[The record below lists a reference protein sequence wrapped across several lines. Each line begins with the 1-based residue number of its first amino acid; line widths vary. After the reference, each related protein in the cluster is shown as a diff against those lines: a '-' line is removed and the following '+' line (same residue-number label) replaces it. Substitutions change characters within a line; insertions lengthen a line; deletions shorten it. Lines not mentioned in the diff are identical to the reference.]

1 MGIDRL
7 TTLAF
12 SLYSNKGAY
21 AVLLGSG
28 VSRSAHMPSAWDV
41 ENSLI
46 EQLAAIQGVSGQDDW
61 HKWFLGFYGTDADY
75 SSLLANIAST
85 KTERVALMKGFF
97 EPDENEKELGWKK
110 PTVAHRSL
118 ARLIKNGY
126 VKVILTTNFDRLIEE
141 ALSSEGV
148 SFQVVQDESD
158 LDKIVPLQHSMVPTI
173 VKINGDYIDCR
184 FRNTA
189 AELSSYPER
198 FKSFISRIF
207 EDYGL
212 ITCGWSATWDTGL
225 VSILKNASH
234 SRYNAFFGYVS
245 KSNDTLNELAKCRE
259 GEILAMK
266 DADSLF
272 KELFEQVLALENSSV
287 SHTTSKDILVAR
299 IKKYL
304 SSSQYDIEYEDLV
317 DQLGQEAYQKVQA
330 VANYDQYLNQEV
342 FQSFLKKHQEAV
354 AELMD
359 IAILV
364 GRWGKPHHFKAI
376 GEVLV
381 KLCLRPLVPNQV
393 TMGHTN
399 YVHGIAPTLLLNT
412 LGVASVHYGNFKGL
426 NSVLSLKVPAE
437 NFMTYNKPEPLLYLI
452 GDSHI
457 GRDLNGLVD
466 RNYFYPYSTLL
477 IGLLQDHFQKVFTL
491 NAEYESAFYKWEK
504 LKSLV
509 YGFNKCFILNI
520 FHVPIGFFTRYE
532 AEQRFRIQEESDY
545 CVFFDSADELKNEW
559 PPIKQGMFGGSYQ
572 KYKEVLDQAEDY
584 YKNNRSIG

>member
-1 MGIDRL
+1 MGINRL

-28 VSRSAHMPSAWDV
+28 ISRSAHMPSAWDV

-46 EQLAAIQGVSGQDDW
+46 EQLAATQGVSRQDDW
-61 HKWFLGFYGTDADY
+61 HKWFHGFYGTDADY
-75 SSLLANIAST
+75 SSLLASVAST

-97 EPDENEKELGWKK
+97 EPNENEKELGWKK
-110 PTVAHRSL
+110 PTIAHCSL

-126 VKVILTTNFDRLIEE
+126 VKVILTTNFDRLMEE
-141 ALSSEGV
+141 ALGLEGV

-158 LDKIVPLQHSMVPTI
+158 LDKIVPLQHSMVPTVI
-173 VKINGDYIDCR
+173 KINGDYIDCR

-198 FKSFISRIF
+198 LKNFISRVF

-225 VSILKNASH
+225 VSILKNASL
-234 SRYNAFFGYVS
+234 SRYNSFFGYVS
-245 KSNDTLNELAKCRE
+245 KPNVTLNDLAVCRE
-259 GEILAMK
+259 GETLAVA

-272 KELFEQVLALENSSV
+272 KELLEQISALENSFV

-304 SSSQYDIEYEDLV
+304 SSSQYDIEYEDLIE
-317 DQLGQEAYQKVQA
+317 QLGQEAYQKVQA
-330 VANYDQYLNQEV
+330 VANYDQYLDREV
-342 FQSFLKKHQEAV
+342 FQSFLKKHQDAV
-354 AELMD
+354 SDLMD

-364 GRWGKPHHFKAI
+364 GRWGKPHHFKAL
-376 GEVLV
+376 GEVLI

-399 YVHGIAPTLLLNT
+399 YVHGIAPTLLLNA
-412 LGVASVHYGNFKGL
+412 LGIACVHYGYFKGL
-426 NSVLSLKVPAE
+426 NSVFGLKVPAE
-437 NFMTYNKPEPLLYLI
+437 NFLTYNRPEPLLYLI

-457 GRDLNGLVD
+457 GRDLNGLVGQ
-466 RNYFYPYSTLL
+466 NYYYPYSTLL
-477 IGLLQDHFQKVFTL
+477 KGLLQVPFQNVFTL

-509 YGFNKCFILNI
+509 YGFNKCFILNT
-520 FHVPIGFFTRYE
+520 FHVPVGFFTRYE
-532 AEQRFRIQEESDY
+532 ADQRFRMQAESDY
-545 CVFFDSADELKNEW
+545 CAFFDSADELKNEW

-572 KYKEVLDQAEDY
+572 KYKEVLDKAEDY

>member
-12 SLYSNKGAY
+12 LLYSNKGAF

-28 VSRSAHMPSAWDV
+28 ISRGAHIPSAWDV

-46 EQLAAIQGVSGQDDW
+46 EQIAATQGISGEDDW
-61 HKWFLGFYGTDADY
+61 HKWFRGFYGAEADY

-110 PTVAHRSL
+110 PTIAHSSL

-126 VKVILTTNFDRLIEE
+126 VKVILTTNFDRLMEE
-141 ALSSEGV
+141 ALGLEGV

-158 LDKIVPLQHSMVPTI
+158 LDKIVPLQHSTVPTI

-198 FKSFISRIF
+198 FKNFISRVF

-225 VSILKNASH
+225 VSILKNALH

-245 KSNDTLNELAKCRE
+245 KPSDTLNELAKCRE
-259 GEILAMK
+259 GETLAMK
-266 DADSLF
+266 NADSLF
-272 KELFEQVLALENSSV
+272 KELLEQVSALENIGV
-287 SHTTSKDILVAR
+287 SHSTSKDILIAR
-299 IKKYL
+299 IKRYL
-304 SSSQYDIEYEDLV
+304 SSSQYDIDYEDLIE
-317 DQLGQEAYQKVQA
+317 QLGQEAYQKVQA
-330 VANYDQYLNQEV
+330 VANYDQYLDQEV

-354 AELMD
+354 AELID
-359 IAILV
+359 VAILV
-364 GRWGKPHHFKAI
+364 GRWGKPHHFKTI

-393 TMGHTN
+393 TMDHTN
-399 YVHGIAPTLLLNT
+399 YVHGIAPTLLFNT
-412 LGVASVHYGNFKGL
+412 LGVACVHYGSFKGL
-426 NSVLSLKVPAE
+426 NSVMSLKVPAE
-437 NFMTYNKPEPLLYLI
+437 NFLCYNKPMPLLYLI

-457 GRDLNGLVD
+457 GRDLNGLIGQ
-466 RNYFYPYSTLL
+466 NYYYPYSTLL
-477 IGLLQDHFQKVFTL
+477 KGLLQEHFSKVFTIA
-491 NAEYESAFYKWEK
+491 AEYESAFYKWEK

-509 YGFNKCFILNI
+509 CGFNKCFILNT
-520 FHVPIGFFTRYE
+520 FHVPVGFFTMYE
-532 AEQRFRIQEESDY
+532 AEQRFRMQVESDY
-545 CVFFDSADELKNEW
+545 CAFFDSADELKNEW

-572 KYKEVLDQAEDY
+572 NYREVLNQAEDY
-584 YKNNRSIG
+584 YKNNR

>member
-28 VSRSAHMPSAWDV
+28 ISRSAHMPSAWDV
-41 ENSLI
+41 ENVLI
-46 EQLAAIQGVSGQDDW
+46 EQLATIQGVSEQEDW
-61 HKWFLGFYGTDADY
+61 HKWYQSHYGVEADY
-75 SSLLANIAST
+75 SSLLAEVATT

-97 EPDENEKELGWKK
+97 EPDENEKELGWKM
-110 PTVAHRSL
+110 PTIAHRSL
-118 ARLIKNGY
+118 AKLIKNGY
-126 VKVILTTNFDRLIEE
+126 VRVILTTNFDRLMED

-158 LDKIVPLQHSMVPTI
+158 LDKIVPIQHSTI
-173 VKINGDYIDCR
+173 STIIKINGDFIDCR

-225 VSILKNASH
+225 VSILKNAPQ

-245 KSNDTLNELAKCRE
+245 KPNNTLYDLAQCRA
-259 GEILAMK
+259 GETLAMT

-272 KELFEQVLALENSSV
+272 KELLEQVSALENSFV
-287 SHTTSKDILVAR
+287 SHTTGKDILLAR

-304 SSSQYDIEYEDLV
+304 SSSQYDIEYEDMIE
-317 DQLGQEAYQKVQA
+317 QLGQEAYQKVQA
-330 VANYDQYLNQEV
+330 VADYNQYLDQNV
-342 FQSFLKKHQEAV
+342 FRSFLKKHQDAV
-354 AELMD
+354 ADLMD
-359 IAILV
+359 IALLI
-364 GRWGKPHHFKAI
+364 GRWGKPYHFKAI
-376 GEVLV
+376 GEVLI

-412 LGVASVHYGNFKGL
+412 LGIACVHYGNFKGL
-426 NSVLSLKVPAE
+426 NYVMGLKVPAE
-437 NFMTYNKPEPLLYLI
+437 NFLTYNKPEPLLYLI
-452 GDSHI
+452 GASHI
-457 GRDLNGLVD
+457 GRDLNSLIGQ
-466 RNYFYPYSTLL
+466 NYYYPYSTLL
-477 IGLLQDHFQKVFTL
+477 VELLQEPFRKVFTL
-491 NAEYESAFYKWEK
+491 RAEYECAFYKWEK
-504 LKSLV
+504 LKSLI
-509 YGFNKCFILNI
+509 YGYNKCFFLNT
-520 FHVPIGFFTRYE
+520 FHVPIGFFIRYE
-532 AEQRFRIQEESDY
+532 AEQGFRMQAESDY
-545 CVFFDSADELKNEW
+545 CTFFDSADDLKNEW

-572 KYKEVLDQAEDY
+572 KYKEILDQATDY
-584 YKNNRSIG
+584 YRNNR

>member
-1 MGIDRL
+1 MGIHRL

-12 SLYSNKGAY
+12 SLYSNKGVY

-28 VSRSAHMPSAWDV
+28 VSRSAHMPSAWEV
-41 ENSLI
+41 ENCLI
-46 EQLAAIQGVSGQDDW
+46 EKVAATQGVSGQDDW
-61 HKWFLGFYGTDADY
+61 HKWFYDFYGTAADY
-75 SSLLANIAST
+75 SSLLADIAST
-85 KTERVALMKGFF
+85 KTERVALMKSFF
-97 EPDENEKELGWKK
+97 EPDEKEKELGWKK
-110 PTVAHRSL
+110 PTIAHRSL
-118 ARLIKNGY
+118 AKLIKNGY

-141 ALSSEGV
+141 ALNSEGV

-158 LDKIVPLQHSMVPTI
+158 LEKIVPLQHSKVPTI

-225 VSILKNASH
+225 VSILQDASH

-245 KSNDTLNELAKCRE
+245 KPNDTLNDLARCRE
-259 GEILAMK
+259 GEPLAMK
-266 DADSLF
+266 DADLFF
-272 KELFEQVLALENSSV
+272 KELLEQVSALENSSV
-287 SHTTSKDILVAR
+287 SHSMSKEILVAR

-304 SSSQYDIEYEDLV
+304 SSNQYDIEYEDLIE
-317 DQLGQEAYQKVQA
+317 QLGQEAYQKVQG
-330 VANYDQYLNQEV
+330 VANYDQYLDCEV
-342 FQSFLKKHQEAV
+342 FQSFLKKHQDAV
-354 AELMD
+354 SDLMD

-364 GRWGKPHHFKAI
+364 GRWGKPHHFKAL
-376 GEVLV
+376 GEVLI

-399 YVHGIAPTLLLNT
+399 YVHGIAPTLLLNA
-412 LGVASVHYGNFKGL
+412 LGITCVHYGNFKGL
-426 NSVLSLKVPAE
+426 NSVFGLKVPAE
-437 NFMTYNKPEPLLYLI
+437 NFLTYNRPEPLLYLI

-457 GRDLNGLVD
+457 GRDLNGLVGQ
-466 RNYFYPYSTLL
+466 NYYYPYSTLL
-477 IGLLQDHFQKVFTL
+477 KGLLQVPFQNVFTL

-509 YGFNKCFILNI
+509 YGFNKCFIL
-520 FHVPIGFFTRYE
+520 
-532 AEQRFRIQEESDY
+532 S
-545 CVFFDSADELKNEW
+545 
-559 PPIKQGMFGGSYQ
+559 
-572 KYKEVLDQAEDY
+572 
-584 YKNNRSIG
+584 RSKI